1 SPPRACTAAATGAS
15 GAHGP
20 GFRQNKDVA
29 ALADAPPRTCR
40 RGANAVQCTQRLKA
54 GARDLAG
61 AFADVGR

>member
-1 SPPRACTAAATGAS
+1 M
-15 GAHGP
+15 
-20 GFRQNKDVA
+20 A